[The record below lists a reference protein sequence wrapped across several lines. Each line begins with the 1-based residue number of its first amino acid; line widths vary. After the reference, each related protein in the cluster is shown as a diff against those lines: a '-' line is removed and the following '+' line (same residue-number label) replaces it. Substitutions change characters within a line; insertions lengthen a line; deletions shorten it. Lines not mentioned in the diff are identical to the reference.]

1 MDQLYYVNFQFCILV
16 SLSTNVLESFTN
28 NSVKYSL
35 AQKHCVK
42 ISIEKSMVI
51 FSVNLLENLH
61 TISYAILV
69 YIYRGKKMPRLVRGH
84 QPPRAAAG
92 QRGSCAH
99 YYSFILGKKEQR
111 KEETHAFF
119 MFFMYYSMDTCLCR
133 HRYKIKQLCQK

>member
-1 MDQLYYVNFQFCILV
+1 
-16 SLSTNVLESFTN
+16 
-28 NSVKYSL
+28 
-35 AQKHCVK
+35 
-42 ISIEKSMVI
+42 MVI

-99 YYSFILGKKEQR
+99 YYTFILGTKEQ
-111 KEETHAFF
+111 KEGRNAFF
-119 MFFMYYSMDTCLCR
+119 MFFMYSVTGKECS
-133 HRYKIKQLCQK
+133 KFSNENF